1 MQSSNLQNKKDIKG
15 IKLQVKL
22 QDQSQENYKKMHQ
35 PFTKKITTGSYT
47 RERQLIILQKK
58 KKHVLF
64 ICNKN
69 IKAMEMKNKMKKILK
84 HITNSIRTNKINI
97 MMITIMVIEVMDNNL
112 KKQ

>member
-22 QDQSQENYKKMHQ
+22 QENYKKMHQ
-35 PFTKKITTGSYT
+35 PFTKKITTDSYT
-47 RERQLIILQKK
+47 RERQPIILQQK

>member
-1 MQSSNLQNKKDIKG
+1 MEIRTINAVGIALSSLVLAATG
-15 IKLQVKL
+15 ILYVFCCHL
-22 QDQSQENYKKMHQ
+22 
-35 PFTKKITTGSYT
+35 
-47 RERQLIILQKK
+47 
-58 KKHVLF
+58 V